1 MIMIGRRASGVGNPE
16 ITDSERRH
24 AAHVMRGTVRQVR
37 YTNPPAVRVAIGDE
51 DDDDGHLLTGWLP
64 MAGGRAS
71 GDSDWHPLEVGEG
84 VVVLSESG
92 EPQNGVVIPAGFY
105 SDDNPAPGDKAGLW
119 RKRFMDG
126 ASIEYDRDSGAFLI
140 DAKNSATLRV
150 NGTSIAVT
158 DGQIVLS
165 TGGAS
170 LTISSDGFAF
180 DGGDFTH
187 GGKNVGK
194 DHVHSQVKVGTDQS
208 GQPV

>member
-1 MIMIGRRASGVGNPE
+1 MIGRRASGVGNPE

-64 MAGGRAS
+64 MAGGRAG

-92 EPQNGVVIPAGFY
+92 EAQNGVVIPAGFY

-119 RKRFMDG
+119 RKRFRDG

-140 DAKNSATLRV
+140 DAKSSATLKV
-150 NGTSIAVT
+150 AESSVVIS

-165 TGGAS
+165 VGGVS

-180 DGGDFTH
+180 EGGDLTH
-187 GGKNVGK
+187 SGKNVGK
-194 DHVHSQVKVGTDQS
+194 DHRHLGVQAGSDQS
-208 GQPV
+208 GEPV